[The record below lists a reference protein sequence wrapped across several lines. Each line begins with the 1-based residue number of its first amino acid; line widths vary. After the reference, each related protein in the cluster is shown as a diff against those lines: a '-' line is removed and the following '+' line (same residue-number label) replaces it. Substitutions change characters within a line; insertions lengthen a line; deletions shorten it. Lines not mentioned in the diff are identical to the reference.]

1 MIFQSQSWT
10 PGLRNHHTITDLF
23 NKSSLAPIMRN
34 ALGGEPDV
42 IPEAQGGQ
50 IALRFPLP
58 PEEADAVAQQ
68 PEALRWGGH
77 LDGLHTPTNGV
88 PKGVLGTFTCLVGVA
103 LSEQLEPFCGNL
115 GVLRG
120 GHKINEQFFRRQLA
134 SGDGSFGPGGEG
146 WPLTDDG
153 VPSDYIPPPLREA
166 LADAPGSVRGDDG
179 RVSPLPTQVMCKPGD
194 AVLVHYCVPHGNVR
208 ECSSSLC
215 IFFGSQSFCTANLS
229 PDTRYMIYFRVNH
242 KDHGKFGGNG
252 EGKILVDNWFE
263 WPGVAD
269 ALDADAARL

>member
-120 GHKINEQFFRRQLA
+120 GHKINEQFIRRQLA
-134 SGDGSFGPGGEG
+134 SRDGPE
-146 WPLTDDG
+146 LATDG
-153 VPSDYIPPPLREA
+153 QAIPVRASTACAIAQMSLRHWRGASPHGIERTGR
-166 LADAPGSVRGDDG
+166 ADARRCPVTIS
-179 RVSPLPTQVMCKPGD
+179 
-194 AVLVHYCVPHGNVR
+194 
-208 ECSSSLC
+208 
-215 IFFGSQSFCTANLS
+215 
-229 PDTRYMIYFRVNH
+229 
-242 KDHGKFGGNG
+242 
-252 EGKILVDNWFE
+252 
-263 WPGVAD
+263 
-269 ALDADAARL
+269 